1 MPRAGIIRSYGN
13 SIFSFFSPQF
23 KEPSYLFS
31 IVSVLIYIPSNNL
44 GGFPFLYTPHQHL
57 SFVDFWMITILS
69 SVRWYLMVLL
79 IYTSLIM
86 SSVECLFMCLFTIY
100 LLCRHVYTD
109 LAIFW
114 SSCLFFLYIE
124 LYELF
129 VYFIYWPL
137 VSCIFC
143 KYFLPFHRSS
153 FHFVDGFLWYVKAFK
168 FD

>member
-86 SSVECLFMCLFTIY
+86 SSVEYLFMCLFTIY

-114 SSCLFFLYIE
+114 LSCLFFFLYWVVWAVC
-124 LYELF
+124 LF
-129 VYFIYWPL
+129 YILTPCQL
-137 VSCIFC
+137 HLLQIFS
-143 KYFLPFHRSS
+143 PIP
-153 FHFVDGFLWYVKAFK
+153 
-168 FD
+168 